1 MISIELSEDEIQM
14 FINAIDTAIDTK
26 HMREEK
32 EQRVKDI
39 RSQLQEYLK

>member
-1 MISIELSEDEIQM
+1 MFKGKFINSDMMQM

-39 RSQLQEYLK
+39 RSQLQ

>member
-1 MISIELSEDEIQM
+1 MVSIELSEDEIQM
-14 FINAIDTAIDTK
+14 FINAIDVIIDTK